1 MLSLKK
7 GYLCSKFRMKGMDN
21 NKRLVFPPL
30 LEEGDEV
37 IILSPSSKIDKSFV
51 LGAKKRLQSWG
62 LQVKR
67 APHVL
72 SAHATFAGSIE
83 QRRKDLQ
90 EALDDEK
97 AKVIFCS
104 RGGYG
109 AVHLVDKLDFGRF
122 REHPK
127 WLIGFSDITAL
138 HNLFQQEGYV
148 SLHAPMARH
157 LTVEPADDPATQ
169 ALHNLLFGL
178 PIAPYTA
185 APHKLNRK
193 GSSGGTLRCGNLA
206 VFYGLRGTPWDIPA
220 PGTILFIEDVGER
233 PHAVERMLYNL
244 KLGGVLEQLSGLIVG
259 QFTEFEERKQL
270 GKELYDAIAD
280 LVKEYDYPVCF
291 DFPVGHVTRNMP
303 LLNGAEAELTV
314 SRQGATLTM
323 HQLMK

>member
-1 MLSLKK
+1 
-7 GYLCSKFRMKGMDN
+7 MDSN
-21 NKRLVFPPL
+21 NRLVFPPL
-30 LEEGDEV
+30 VEEGDEV

-51 LGAKKRLQSWG
+51 QGAKKRLQSWG
-62 LQVKR
+62 LRVQR

-72 SAHATFAGSIE
+72 SSHGTYAGSIE
-83 QRRKDLQ
+83 QRLKDLQ
-90 EALDDEK
+90 AALDDEK

-109 AVHLVDKLDFGRF
+109 AVHLVGKLDFTRF

-138 HNLFQQEGYV
+138 HNVFQHEGFV

-169 ALHNLLFGL
+169 ALHDLLFGI
-178 PIAPYTA
+178 PVASYSA

-193 GSSGGTLRCGNLA
+193 GNSGGTLRGGNLA

-233 PHAVERMLYNL
+233 PHSVERMLYNL

-259 QFTEFEERKQL
+259 QFTEYEERKQL
-270 GKELYDAIAD
+270 GKELYGAIAD

-291 DFPVGHVTRNMP
+291 DFPVGHVTHNMP

-314 SRQGATLTM
+314 GRQGATLTM
-323 HQLMK
+323 HQKTKQYSL

>member
-1 MLSLKK
+1 MAKGLSLRQIWK
-7 GYLCSKFRMKGMDN
+7 MTGMDSN
-21 NKRLVFPPL
+21 NRLIFPPL
-30 LEEGDEV
+30 VEEGDEV

-51 LGAKKRLQSWG
+51 QGAKKRLQSWG
-62 LQVKR
+62 LHVRR

-72 SAHATFAGSIE
+72 SSHGTYAGSIE
-83 QRRKDLQ
+83 QRLKDLQ
-90 EALDDEK
+90 AALDDEK
-97 AKVIFCS
+97 AKIIFCS

-109 AVHLVDKLDFGRF
+109 AVHLVGKLDFTRF

-138 HNLFQQEGYV
+138 HNVLQHEGFV

-169 ALHNLLFGL
+169 ALHDLLFGL
-178 PIAPYTA
+178 PVAPYHA

-193 GSSGGTLRCGNLA
+193 GSTGGTLRGGNLA
-206 VFYGLRGTPWDIPA
+206 VSYGLRGTPWDIPA

-233 PHAVERMLYNL
+233 PHSVERMLYNL

-259 QFTEFEERKQL
+259 QFTEYEERKQL
-270 GKELYDAIAD
+270 GKELYGAIAD

-323 HQLMK
+323 HQKTKQQ

>member
-1 MLSLKK
+1 
-7 GYLCSKFRMKGMDN
+7 MDSN
-21 NKRLVFPPL
+21 NRLIFPPL
-30 LEEGDEV
+30 VEEGDEV
-37 IILSPSSKIDKSFV
+37 IILSPSSKIDKRFV
-51 LGAKKRLQSWG
+51 QGAKKRLQSWG
-62 LQVKR
+62 LRVQR

-72 SAHATFAGSIE
+72 SSHGTYAGSIE
-83 QRRKDLQ
+83 QRLKDLQ
-90 EALDDEK
+90 SALDDER
-97 AKVIFCS
+97 AKIIFCS

-109 AVHLVDKLDFGRF
+109 AVHLVGKLDFTRF

-138 HNLFQQEGYV
+138 HNVLQHEGYV

-169 ALHNLLFGL
+169 ALHDLLFGL
-178 PIAPYTA
+178 PVASYSA

-193 GSSGGTLRCGNLA
+193 GNSGGTLRGGNLA

-233 PHAVERMLYNL
+233 PHSVERMLYNL

-259 QFTEFEERKQL
+259 QFTEYEERKQL
-270 GKELYDAIAD
+270 GKELYGAIAD

-291 DFPVGHVTRNMP
+291 DFPVGHVTHNMP

-314 SRQGATLTM
+314 GRQGATLTM
-323 HQLMK
+323 HQKTKQ